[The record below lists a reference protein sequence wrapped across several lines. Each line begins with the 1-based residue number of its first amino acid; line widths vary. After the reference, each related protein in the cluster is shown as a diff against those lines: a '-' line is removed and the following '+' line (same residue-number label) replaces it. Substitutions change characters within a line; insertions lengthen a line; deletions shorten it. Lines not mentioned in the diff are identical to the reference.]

1 MGQAAS
7 GGRDE
12 DHGAAASGG
21 YRLTACGDIELG
33 KQRLKVDSLHGT
45 YGPEGI
51 PDTNRTCTM
60 GFYDPLRHFPRVQ
73 FQQSSSIQSS
83 TIFSAVWGT
92 WKTLRLALMEGG
104 QVNREERR

>member
-51 PDTNRTCTM
+51 PRYKSHLHH
-60 GFYDPLRHFPRVQ
+60 GLLR
-73 FQQSSSIQSS
+73 SAAA
-83 TIFSAVWGT
+83 FSASPIPAKQFYT
-92 WKTLRLALMEGG
+92 ELNHLFCRLGNVENTPFGPNG
-104 QVNREERR
+104 RRSS